1 MLNGPEAKKTKTK
14 QNEAKQTRGK
24 WGGMGLKVQATKHIE
39 GQDET
44 KLAGQLKEVKRDK
57 NVH

>member
-1 MLNGPEAKKTKTK
+1 MDPKQKNKNKTK
-14 QNEAKQTRGK
+14 QTMGK
-24 WGGMGLKVQATKHIE
+24 WGGMELKVQATKHIE

-44 KLAGQLKEVKRDK
+44 KLAVQLKEVKRET

>member
-1 MLNGPEAKKTKTK
+1 M
-14 QNEAKQTRGK
+14 GK

-44 KLAGQLKEVKRDK
+44 KLAVQLKEVKRDK